1 MPDLLTDVGVTR
13 READV
18 LAALALRL
26 TNAEIAERLIVS
38 TRTVESHVS
47 SLLRKLP
54 AANRRQLGAIA
65 IGSLAPGVIRSLLRG
80 SSPRACTW
88 TPATQPRCWR
98 RARETDDARGSA
110 RD

>member
-1 MPDLLTDVGVTR
+1 MTTYMPDLLTEVGVTR

-47 SLLRKLP
+47 SLLRKLQ
-54 AANRRQLGAIA
+54 AANRRQLGEIA
-65 IGSLAPGVIRSLLRG
+65 ASSLAPGVIRSLLRRP
-80 SSPRACTW
+80 SPRACTW
-88 TPATQPRCWR
+88 IPATPSPCRRRSERVRRCVV
-98 RARETDDARGSA
+98 
-110 RD
+110 